1 MRITYNSPVILTF
14 TIACLLVRVLDTLL
28 GGVLIPAY
36 FVLPGK
42 GQFHFDYWLDYVR
55 MFSYVFGHKD
65 WLHLAGN
72 FYIILLIGPILEEKY
87 GAGRLLFMMALTTL
101 ITATLNIFLFPE
113 GLLGASGIAFML
125 ILLTPFAGAK
135 AGTIPLTFILI
146 AVLYLLQEFFNIIK
160 QDNISQFAHIAGGL
174 LGSIFGFL
182 GARGTSTAKAVSG
195 GAKSTDDWLRE
206 LGDPTLQSK
215 S

>member
-14 TIACLLVRVLDTLL
+14 AILCLLVRIADTLL
-28 GGVLIPAY
+28 GGNLIPAF

-42 GQFHFDYWLDYVR
+42 EQFHFNYWLDYLR
-55 MFSYVFGHKD
+55 CFTYVIGHKD

-72 FYIILLIGPILEEKY
+72 FYVILLIGPILEEKY
-87 GAGRLLFMMALTTL
+87 GSRRLLFMMILTTL
-101 ITATLNIFLFPE
+101 FTATLHILVFSE
-113 GLLGASGIAFML
+113 GLLGASGIVFML

-146 AVLYLLQEFFNIIK
+146 AVLYLLQEFFNILK

-174 LGSIFGFL
+174 LGSVFGFL
-182 GARGTSTAKAVSG
+182 GSRAPAAPKTSSSG
-195 GAKSTDDWLRE
+195 VKSTEDWLRE
-206 LGDPTLQSK
+206 LG
-215 S
+215 